1 MTGTCHVVLEFSLV
15 IASFQNGGRSA
26 DRVKRKP
33 INQHSKTERYMMLFN
48 LKHNNEKNQY
58 NEKSDAAYLK
68 SMRAGDG
75 NLRNSLP
82 WPYSLYLID
91 RSGRLKVVSFADFMS
106 SVVCSLD

>member
-1 MTGTCHVVLEFSLV
+1 MVPEFSLV
-15 IASFQNGGRSA
+15 IASFQNGGRLA

-33 INQHSKTERYMMLFN
+33 INQHSKTERSMMLFN

-58 NEKSDAAYLK
+58 NEKSDAAHLK

-82 WPYSLYLID
+82 WPHPKFTLANLELAM
-91 RSGRLKVVSFADFMS
+91 RR
-106 SVVCSLD
+106 